1 MKKFYLITIC
11 LLFTIDFYAQTFNRQ
26 ESLNLTVVNDTIL
39 YPFDGTIVTGI
50 GISGHISYTSDL
62 GFVRFVVN
70 DNCGNE
76 YMVYES
82 YCLFEDTLSFGFSQK
97 CEESCFY
104 ESYIPSQLKI
114 QVYEAV
120 VDVSCI
126 NLSNVNYN
134 DAEYGRVLAMQNS
147 INNKISALQN
157 YITQNGLLWKAGH
170 TDLSDLSYSSK
181 TKLWGEGFG
190 SYGYEYYAGGIYSH
204 KGNDTPHNLYVDCYD
219 FIDNFDWRNRH
230 GANDDN
236 SPSYV
241 VKRHGEFY
249 QAERTSA
256 QCAICSRS

>member
-170 TDLSDLSYSSK
+170 TDLSDFVFDNNYHLMSLKDTESFIKQNGHLPNVPSAAEVEK
-181 TKLWGEGFG
+181 
-190 SYGYEYYAGGIYSH
+190 GGIELGEMNAVLLQ
-204 KGNDTPHNLYVDCYD
+204 KIEELTLYVIELEKKIEELKGD
-219 FIDNFDWRNRH
+219 
-230 GANDDN
+230 
-236 SPSYV
+236 
-241 VKRHGEFY
+241 KK
-249 QAERTSA
+249 
-256 QCAICSRS
+256 